1 MADDDGV
8 DCKKSEENS
17 DPISPEGVN
26 ASGEDKK
33 ITVTVKTPKEKE
45 TFTVDENLGVK
56 AVRQVDTF
64 LT

>member
-17 DPISPEGVN
+17 DPVAPEGAN
-26 ASGEDKK
+26 ASGEEKK

-45 TFTVDENLGVK
+45 SFTVDENLGVK
-56 AVRQVDTF
+56 AVSQVDRF